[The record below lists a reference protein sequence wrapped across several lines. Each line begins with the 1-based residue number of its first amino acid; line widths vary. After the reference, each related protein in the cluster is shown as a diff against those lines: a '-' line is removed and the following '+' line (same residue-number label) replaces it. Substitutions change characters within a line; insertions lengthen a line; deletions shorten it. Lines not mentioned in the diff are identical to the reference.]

1 MQSPEQQLFQKK
13 VSQQKKF
20 EEFDSMPLFKFDS
33 YTGKNSH
40 DLKIKIQ
47 SKTIKKE
54 INSGPFQIIRNA

>member
-33 YTGKNSH
+33 YTEKNSH
-40 DLKIKIQ
+40 DLKIKI
-47 SKTIKKE
+47 
-54 INSGPFQIIRNA
+54 